1 MCSVSF
7 SDLKPQIQNH
17 LCLSLR
23 RVQPSSDIDELILSC
38 YAEMERL
45 SHFNYLYKA
54 YTTPPDFL
62 AKRAYADFLA
72 GTTGVILCAVTL
84 GAEIYRRI
92 SQLSRTD
99 LPRAIVLDACAN
111 VYLEA
116 KSDAY
121 EKTIA
126 DNLTYRFCPGYD
138 GSSTEDLKYIF
149 DLLHPE
155 KIGITLE
162 KTYETYIMLPTKSM
176 AGIIG
181 IGKSTTHKT
190 CDRCVMLPFCRYREE
205 GKRCY
210 RLEKK

>member
-17 LCLSLR
+17 LCLGLSG
-23 RVQPSSDIDELILSC
+23 VQTSSDIDELTLSC
-38 YAEMERL
+38 YAEMEQL

-54 YTTPPDFL
+54 YTAPPDFL
-62 AKRAYADFLA
+62 TKRAYADFLS

-84 GAEIYRRI
+84 GAEIDRRI

-99 LPRAIVLDACAN
+99 LPRAIVLDACAS

-121 EKTIA
+121 EKTVA
-126 DNLTYRFCPGYD
+126 DNLTYRFCPGYG
-138 GSSTEDLKYIF
+138 GSSTDDLKHIF
-149 DLLHPE
+149 ELLHPE
-155 KIGITLE
+155 KIGITLNE
-162 KTYETYIMLPTKSM
+162 SNFMLPSKSM

-181 IGKSTTHKT
+181 IGKAAYRT
-190 CDRCVMLPFCRYREE
+190 CDSCVMLPFCRYREE